1 MKSPMVDVIIPVYN
15 TRAEDLERCLDSVIC
30 QSYHQWQIILVDD
43 GSKAEIAQ
51 WLDEKCGQHP
61 HIFVL
66 HTENRGVSSARNTGL
81 SHSTGDYIV
90 FCDADDELAV
100 DFLQD
105 AVSLIE
111 KYQLNMAAGGC
122 REIRGT
128 QMEDCCCNT
137 PEGELWM
144 YQQEQIHNIIDYM
157 LTELHKG
164 CNTELGKTFMGSAC
178 GKVYRRSTLE
188 GICFDSAV
196 SMCEDLLFNLE
207 CLLRCDKIGVTPAIW
222 YTYHRN
228 DFSATGKPRE
238 KISLQQVAFSNAVN
252 RHRDRCK
259 KAQLENALNICI
271 FWKMEYC
278 LRTAYLKEGNTCIPS
293 MRRILALDAFSE
305 TNHLDIRP
313 YQGIRMRKKLLLR
326 IANSPS
332 FIKPWLFRL
341 YYQLFFFG
349 SNLLQF
355 LRQRSTSVKNSRG
368 EKLI

>member
-1 MKSPMVDVIIPVYN
+1 MVDVIIPVFN
-15 TRAEDLERCLDSVIC
+15 TPIEALERCISSVLR
-30 QSYHQWQIILVDD
+30 QSYPAWQAILVDD
-43 GSKAEIAQ
+43 GSKPELAN
-51 WLDEKCGQHP
+51 WLDEKYGGNP
-61 HIFVL
+61 AIEIV
-66 HTENRGVSSARNTGL
+66 HTENCGVSSARNTGL

-122 REIRGT
+122 MEIRGT

-164 CNTELGKTFMGSAC
+164 CNAELGKTFMGSVW
-178 GKVYRRSTLE
+178 GKVYRRSALE
-188 GICFDSAV
+188 GICFDTAV
-196 SMCEDLLFNLE
+196 PMCEDLLFNLE
-207 CLLRCDKIGVTPAIW
+207 CLLRCDKIGVTPSIW

-228 DFSATGKPRE
+228 DFSARGKPRE

-293 MRRILALDAFSE
+293 MRRILALDAFFE
-305 TNHLDIRP
+305 TNHLDIRQ
-313 YQGIRMRKKLLLR
+313 YQGIRMRKKLLLW
-326 IANSPS
+326 IADSPLS
-332 FIKPWLFRL
+332 MKPWLFRL
-341 YYQLFFFG
+341 YYRLFYFG
-349 SNLLQF
+349 SNLLQL
-355 LRQRSTSVKNSRG
+355 LRQGNTGVHNQQR
-368 EKLI
+368 